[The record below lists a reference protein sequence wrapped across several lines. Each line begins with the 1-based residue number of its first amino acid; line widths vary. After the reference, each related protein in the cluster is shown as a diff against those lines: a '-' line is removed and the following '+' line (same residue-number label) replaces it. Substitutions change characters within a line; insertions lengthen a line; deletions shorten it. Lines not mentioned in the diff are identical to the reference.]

1 MEKCRH
7 EGGDGMCSY
16 CHHKLSLVARQQ
28 EARGRKTRERRRDA
42 IEIALYKALLA
53 SQHVDKE

>member
-1 MEKCRH
+1 
-7 EGGDGMCSY
+7 MCSY